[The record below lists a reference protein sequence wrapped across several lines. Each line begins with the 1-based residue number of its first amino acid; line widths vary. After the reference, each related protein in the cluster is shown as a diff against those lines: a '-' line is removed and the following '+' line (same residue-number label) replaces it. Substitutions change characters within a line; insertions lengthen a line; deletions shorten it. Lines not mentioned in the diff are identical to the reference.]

1 MKHRSRSTRHKYDM
15 KYVTVSWLVI
25 GWRIGRIGLEEGAE
39 PASVL
44 DVLVVV
50 VVIVRAAAAARHLRH
65 AKSTY
70 MVSYIFNY

>member
-1 MKHRSRSTRHKYDM
+1 M
-15 KYVTVSWLVI
+15 VGWLI
-25 GWRIGRIGLEEGAE
+25 LGWRIGRIGLEKGAE

-50 VVIVRAAAAARHLRH
+50 VVGVRAAAAAQYLRH

-70 MVSYIFNY
+70 MASYIFKILDL